1 MTNPSD
7 LLKNACQPEPGLLT
21 GGQPSR
27 ECLEAVRAAGYHT
40 VVNLRPA
47 GEFKD
52 FDEARVV
59 HELGINYVC
68 IPVAGADDLSDK
80 AVASLDAVLTDPQC
94 RPALIHC
101 GSGNRVGALIAMHAG
116 RKRGLGA
123 TEALACGDAAGLT
136 ALRDAVREK
145 LSTTD

>member
-1 MTNPSD
+1 M
-7 LLKNACQPEPGLLT
+7 
-21 GGQPSR
+21 GGQPSL

-47 GEFKD
+47 GEFED

-59 HELGINYVC
+59 RDLGIDYVH
-68 IPVAGADDLSDK
+68 IPVIGVDSLSTE
-80 AVASLDAVLTDPQC
+80 AVASLDAVLADQRR
-94 RPALIHC
+94 RPVLIHC
-101 GSGNRVGALIAMHAG
+101 ASGNRVGALIAIHAC

-123 TEALACGDAAGLT
+123 AEALACGEAAGLT

-145 LSTTD
+145 LNSAD